1 MRRFMNVLAMVAI
14 AALGL
19 RSALAQEVRYEL
31 NLHGAVFHGDA
42 PGIEGPSLLF
52 DITRNGDTWQRGWAV
67 VGDVWKNAQPGY
79 ITKSTITPDT
89 IDLAMDVDV
98 RPDTWA
104 REGLGQYT
112 ITLKKSGDGLFTGTY
127 EGTFKGVKLN
137 GKAEA
142 RVVPAAKLYQP
153 PVATGE
159 HPRLLFREADLPALR
174 AKAKTPFGQ
183 AAIKAIEERAEKNEL
198 IAMGVLYQLYG
209 DKKLPERA
217 IPLIEKIIKE
227 GLVSDQFG
235 NNVGER
241 VMPAAI
247 AYDCFYDAWP
257 ADFRAKVETF
267 FLYVIHSIRHTQG
280 AMNTSINWHVSSNWS
295 APLYMGAGYAGLAMY
310 DDKGPGPEKPAEPLP
325 ITEAAPARDLKP
337 GAGVPRSTW
346 ENDKMPADWIYAGG
360 FVSDDLKAAD
370 PLATLGGAAQ
380 ARPEVGTVLKA
391 GRKEDTFRVLS
402 KEKDKG
408 YYDMRGTIM
417 IDITNAI
424 GRVYH
429 SRSYL
434 YHVLDLPQAGWYRVG
449 LGHGGA
455 VLFINGTPR
464 RDGEYIKLDAG
475 AYPLLLQVDIAQTN
489 PWGRDLLQP
498 RLIAETEDAAKAY
511 QIKALARHAE
521 KLRIFEH
528 GSAIHRAN
536 GGRDTAKDLAFGAS
550 RRMMYT
556 HFRESV
562 GTGGFQAEI
571 THYGMIATGQAM
583 RYAPAYRSVMGQD
596 VSPFPDITHHVP
608 QKLFNHIFLPDRTIA
623 QEINGQ
629 IDVDARY
636 VAWGFSTAPEE
647 MKPFI
652 LWAWMREAKATTPE
666 GIIPTEPVLAF
677 LHVPADMRPHAPKGI
692 MPLTWHAPG
701 FGYAGFRNGWDGD
714 NDILLQVFAR
724 TNTIGGWNGPNA
736 GTFRFAGL
744 GAMWAHGPKD
754 RNRSRWEENVVWLP
768 DDTINL
774 GAQGRIVHLDQ
785 RPDGSGSMTIDMND
799 VYATTKEKGGRLY
812 QRYGNVRRES
822 AFASSGITGL
832 RAIAVDYSG
841 KSGAPAT
848 LVVVDRIHG
857 GGKKVWAW
865 QLAKD
870 TDPKDKNAGDL
881 KNTTVDGNSF
891 TVKKNGATL
900 RGTFISPAQIKV
912 IAEGRQ
918 FTMIGGAGSSAG
930 KTLSRPVDGIFAETE
945 EKTVDIICV
954 ITLTREAPPA
964 VTSKQENDRT
974 VISIGNLTTIW
985 NGKTLEFKH

>member
-1 MRRFMNVLAMVAI
+1 MRRFFNVLAVVAI

-19 RSALAQEVRYEL
+19 RTALAQEVRYEL

-42 PGIEGPSLLF
+42 PGVEGPSLLF
-52 DITRNGDTWQRGWAV
+52 DIARNGETWQRGWAV
-67 VGDVWKNAQPGY
+67 VGDVWKNAHAGY
-79 ITKSTITPDT
+79 VSKSTITPDT
-89 IDLAMDVDV
+89 ITLELDVDM

-104 REGLGQYT
+104 REGFGRYA
-112 ITLKKSGDGLFTGTY
+112 ITLKKNGPDRFTGQYT
-127 EGTFKGVKLN
+127 GSFKGVAIKGL
-137 GKAEA
+137 ADA
-142 RVVPAAKLYQP
+142 SVLPAAKTYQP
-153 PVATGE
+153 PIALGE

-183 AAIKAIEERAEKNEL
+183 ACIKSLEERAAKDDL
-198 IAMGVLYQLYG
+198 LAMSILFQLFG
-209 DKKLPERA
+209 DKDLPRRA
-217 IPLIEKIIKE
+217 MPVVEKIIKQ

-241 VMPAAI
+241 TMPAAV

-257 ADFRAKVETF
+257 ADFREKVETF
-267 FLYVIHSIRHTQG
+267 FLFVVHSMRHSQG
-280 AMNTSINWHVSSNWS
+280 AFNTSINWHVSSNWS
-295 APLYMGAGYAGLAMY
+295 APLYMGAGYAGLALY
-310 DDKGPGPEKPAEPLP
+310 GDKGPGPVKPDEPQP
-325 ITEAAPARDLKP
+325 MAEAAPAKDYKP
-337 GAGVPRSTW
+337 AEGVPVSDW
-346 ENDKMPADWIYAGG
+346 LNDTMPADWIYAGG
-360 FVSDDLKAAD
+360 FTHDDLKAAD
-370 PLATLGGAAQ
+370 PLAALGGAN
-380 ARPEVGTVLKA
+380 ARPSPGTVLTA
-391 GRKEDTFRVLS
+391 GQKRDTFRTLS

-408 YYDMRGTIM
+408 YYDMRGTTM

-424 GRVYH
+424 GRIYH

-434 YHVLDLPQAGWYRVG
+434 YHVLNVSKEGWYRVG
-449 LGHGGA
+449 VGHGGA
-455 VLFINGTPR
+455 VLYINGTPR
-464 RDGEYIKLDAG
+464 RDGEYVKLTPG
-475 AYPLLLQVDIAQTN
+475 MYPLLIQVDIAQTN
-489 PWGRDLLQP
+489 PWGRDLLLP
-498 RLIAETEDAAKAY
+498 RLILEDEAAAKAY
-511 QIKALARHAE
+511 AEKAIARHVQRMVIYDHE
-521 KLRIFEH
+521 ND
-528 GSAIHRAN
+528 IHRRT
-536 GGRDTAKDLAFGAS
+536 GRDTAKDLAFGAS

-608 QKLFNHIFLPDRTIA
+608 QKLFNHIFLPNGTIA

-636 VAWGFSTAPEE
+636 IAWGFSIAPDE

-666 GIIPTEPVLAF
+666 GIIPSEPVLAF
-677 LHVPADMRPHAPKGI
+677 LHVPADMQPHEPKGI

-785 RPDGSGSMTIDMND
+785 RADGSGSMTIDMND

-841 KSGAPAT
+841 KSGAPAA

-881 KNTTVDGNSF
+881 KNTTVEGNSF
-891 TVKKNGATL
+891 TVKKNGAML
-900 RGTFISPAQIKV
+900 RGTFVSPAQIKV
-912 IAEGRQ
+912 LAEGRQ

-930 KTLSRPVDGIFAETE
+930 KTLSRPVDGIFAETD

-954 ITLTREAPPA
+954 VTLGREAPPA
-964 VTSKQENDRT
+964 VTAKQDNDRT

-985 NGKTLEFKH
+985 NGKTIELK